1 MKNLWCICLEKL
13 NLQRRGPLFQHI
25 DQTGMYYGRHHKSMI
40 VAFLQPM
47 KVIGAQKINATFDYG
62 IDAIQQAML
71 YLPIYTVNSF
81 KNAID
86 RTGVT

>member
-1 MKNLWCICLEKL
+1 
-13 NLQRRGPLFQHI
+13 
-25 DQTGMYYGRHHKSMI
+25 MI
-40 VAFLQPM
+40 AAFLQPM

-71 YLPIYTVNSF
+71 YLPIYTVKSL